1 MDVDIESKDCVKHG
15 GVGKEKKNEKGY
27 WGVCNCVYISF
38 IDQCPSHAI
47 LLTLM
52 IAFGK

>member
-1 MDVDIESKDCVKHG
+1 VEEDG
-15 GVGKEKKNEKGY
+15 KKNEKGY
-27 WGVCNCVYISF
+27 WGVYISF

-52 IAFGK
+52 MAFGK